1 MTHHSSLV
9 LASSSPRRR
18 RLLPLLGFSV
28 EIRRVCVEERP
39 LNAEAPLETALRLA
53 EVKARAA
60 GPPRPGEVIVGA
72 DTVVVLDDRSL
83 GKPGDAA
90 EASRM
95 LKELRGRPH
104 RVISGVALIAGTGEY
119 RAAIR
124 TLVRMRR
131 YSAGELERY
140 VESGRP
146 LDKAGAYAIQDRD
159 FNPAQCIEGCY
170 LNVVGLPLCE
180 VIRGLGSLGWPL
192 AAERYTPPCRWC
204 EAGRTV
210 LDR

>member
-1 MTHHSSLV
+1 MTHQPSFV

-28 EIRRVCVEERP
+28 EIRPVCVEERP
-39 LNAEAPLETALRLA
+39 LNGEAPLETALRLA
-53 EVKARAA
+53 EAKARTA
-60 GPPRPGEVIVGA
+60 GPPRPGEVVVGA
-72 DTVVVLDDRSL
+72 DTVVVLDSRSL

-90 EASRM
+90 EARCM
-95 LKELRGRPH
+95 LEELRGRPH
-104 RVISGVALIAGTGEY
+104 GVISGVALVAGSGDY
-119 RAAIR
+119 HAAIR

-131 YSAGELERY
+131 YSAGALERY
-140 VESGRP
+140 VESGSP

-159 FNPAQCIEGCY
+159 FSPVQRIEGCY

-180 VIRGLGSLGWPL
+180 VIRGLRSLGWPL